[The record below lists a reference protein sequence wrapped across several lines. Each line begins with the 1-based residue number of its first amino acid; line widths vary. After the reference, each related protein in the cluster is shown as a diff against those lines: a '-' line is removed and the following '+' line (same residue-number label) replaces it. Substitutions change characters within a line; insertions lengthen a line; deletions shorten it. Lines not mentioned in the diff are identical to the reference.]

1 MADVPNLNAAA
12 SALTARLPRHTF
24 TIPADKFDTGKDGKK
39 ILIYKGP
46 RELDTDPNDVTV
58 RQLTFEEEQAAL
70 AASRIKNVDFSY
82 EGAMRSV
89 VAADGK
95 PITWENDGKEQFFR
109 GISSQVRD
117 LVVQAF
123 QNISIPKRA
132 LAEDFLASEK
142 IETTS

>member
-1 MADVPNLNAAA
+1 MAENQSIQAAA
-12 SALTARLPRHTF
+12 SALTSRLPRHTF
-24 TIPADKFDTGKDGKK
+24 TIPADKYEVGKDGQKV
-39 ILIYKGP
+39 LVYKGP
-46 RELDTDPNDVTV
+46 RELDTDPNEVTV

-123 QNISIPKRA
+123 QSISIPRRA

>member
-1 MADVPNLNAAA
+1 MAENQNLQAAA

-24 TIPADKFDTGKDGKK
+24 TVPADKYVDGKDDAK

-46 RELDTDPNDVTV
+46 RELDTDPNEVTL

-70 AASRIKNVDFSY
+70 ASSRIKNVDFSY
-82 EGAMRSV
+82 EGAMRAV

-95 PITWENDGKEQFFR
+95 PITWVDDGKEAFFR
-109 GISSQVRD
+109 GLSAQVRD

-142 IETTS
+142 ITVG